1 MNDYEMGVTH
11 RFAAFCKKVL
21 KLSAYKWH
29 AKRKKH
35 EEREISLSLVCEE
48 YAMEFQDPK
57 EYFEYAWHFKVQGMD
72 VHIPNEQVAEAISH
86 LKTKLQEVVLLYY
99 FLDFNNEEIA
109 ELCQCNKRTIIRRKQ
124 EALGILEK
132 ELRDKHA

>member
-35 EEREISLSLVCEE
+35 EEREISPSLVCEE
-48 YAMEFQDPK
+48 YAMDFQDPK
-57 EYFEYAWHFKVQGMD
+57 EYFVTAWHFTVRGMD
-72 VHIPNEQVAEAISH
+72 VDIPDEQVGEAIFH
-86 LKTKLQEVVLLYY
+86 LKEKLQEVILLYY
-99 FLDFNNEEIA
+99 FLDFSNEEIA
-109 ELCQCNKRTIIRRKQ
+109 KICDCNKRTVIRRKL

>member
-21 KLSAYKWH
+21 KLSAYKWY

-48 YAMEFQDPK
+48 YEMDFQDPK
-57 EYFEYAWHFKVQGMD
+57 EYFVTAWHFTVRGMD
-72 VHIPNEQVAEAISH
+72 VDIPDEQVGEAIFH
-86 LKTKLQEVVLLYY
+86 LKEKLQEVILLYY
-99 FLDFNNEEIA
+99 FLDFSNEEIA
-109 ELCQCNKRTIIRRKQ
+109 KICDCNKRTVIRRKL
-124 EALGILEK
+124 EALSILEK
-132 ELRDKHA
+132 ELRDKHE

>member
-1 MNDYEMGVTH
+1 MNDFEMGVTH

-21 KLSAYKWH
+21 KLSAYKWY

-48 YAMEFQDPK
+48 YEMDFQDPK
-57 EYFEYAWHFKVQGMD
+57 EYFVTAWHFEVRGMAVEILD
-72 VHIPNEQVAEAISH
+72 EQVGKAIFY
-86 LKTKLQEVVLLYY
+86 LKEKLQEVILLYY
-99 FLDFNNEEIA
+99 FLDFSNEEIA
-109 ELCQCNKRTIIRRKQ
+109 EICNCNKRTVIRRKL
-124 EALGILEK
+124 EALSILEE

>member
-1 MNDYEMGVTH
+1 MNDFEMGVTH

-21 KLSAYKWH
+21 KLSAYKWY

-48 YAMEFQDPK
+48 YEMDFQDPK
-57 EYFEYAWHFKVQGMD
+57 EYFVTAWHFEVRGMD
-72 VHIPNEQVAEAISH
+72 VEILDEQVGKAIFY
-86 LKTKLQEVVLLYY
+86 LKEKLQEVILLYY
-99 FLDFNNEEIA
+99 FLDFSNEEIA
-109 ELCQCNKRTIIRRKQ
+109 EICNCNKRTVIRRKL
-124 EALGILEK
+124 EALSILEE